1 MLTPVTSIYNIL
13 KIHYEYRY
21 TKSEGGRW
29 ISDSLA
35 YTTLLKIESFNI
47 SFIEKSFCIP

>member
-13 KIHYEYRY
+13 KIHYEYRH

-29 ISDSLA
+29 ISDSFGLY
-35 YTTLLKIESFNI
+35 YTLKNI
-47 SFIEKSFCIP
+47 KF